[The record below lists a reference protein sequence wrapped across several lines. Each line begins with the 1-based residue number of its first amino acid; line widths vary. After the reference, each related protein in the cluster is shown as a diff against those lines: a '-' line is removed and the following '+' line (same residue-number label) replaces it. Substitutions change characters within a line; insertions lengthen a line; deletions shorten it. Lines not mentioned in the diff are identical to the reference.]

1 MGVRGTR
8 TPIWGSGPRPQ
19 GKARKK
25 AGSPLRTV
33 KGRGSIFLPCGQ
45 KNLHPWAQR
54 APLDGPTLGGPL
66 APPTDQPLPGAG
78 PPSAPVYHPG
88 PGLRPP
94 FGGDHG
100 GGLARPLRSPRPALA
115 GRAAP
120 PPFPPASLWTCL
132 WPAAAGTGAR
142 FREGLQ
148 EAQKRPQEGRGCS
161 WGLGY
166 GGQGSRVKE
175 GPARGPGWRFPAQPE
190 ILPGLDAGDLSR
202 RLWQGGPFR
211 AKPGTDPL
219 ATGAAGGTTA
229 ARRWGPSGP
238 PARKGRVI
246 SSGRIARTPSCIQ

>member
-1 MGVRGTR
+1 MGKKS
-8 TPIWGSGPRPQ
+8 PPLGPMGP
-19 GKARKK
+19 
-25 AGSPLRTV
+25 
-33 KGRGSIFLPCGQ
+33 
-45 KNLHPWAQR
+45 
-54 APLDGPTLGGPL
+54 PLDYPTQGGPL
-66 APPTDQPLPGAG
+66 APPTSQPLPGAG

-88 PGLRPP
+88 PGSVLLPGGTTGADWPAPYGSPTRPAGP
-94 FGGDHG
+94 GGSPSLSPRHPLDQQG
-100 GGLARPLRSPRPALA
+100 PLRR
-115 GRAAP
+115 GRGP
-120 PPFPPASLWTCL
+120 
-132 WPAAAGTGAR
+132 R
-142 FREGLQ
+142 FREWLQ
-148 EAQKRPQEGRGCS
+148 EAHKGPWEGRGCS
-161 WGLGY
+161 WGLGH

-190 ILPGLDAGDLSR
+190 ILPGLDAGDLAR